1 MPEMKAVLFDLDGTL
16 ADTARDLGHAL
27 NVQLERHGRAPLPYD
42 AIRPVASHGA
52 RGLLY
57 LGFGLKPEDGSF
69 DSMRAEY
76 LALYAEHLSY
86 STTLFPGM
94 AELLAQLEARA
105 IPWGV
110 VTNKPARFTDPL
122 LRDLGLTPRAACIIS
137 GDTCAYPKPHPAS
150 LLLAAERLQLAPA
163 RCLYVGDAER
173 DIQAAV
179 NAGMVPIIARY
190 GYIDA
195 HDTPATWG
203 AAGEIEHPAD
213 LWRYIEQPQ
222 ATPAT
227 GARGADGQDATGE
240 Y

>member
-1 MPEMKAVLFDLDGTL
+1 MHKTEAVLFDLDGTL

-27 NVQLERHGRAPLPYD
+27 NLQLKRHGRDPLPYD

-57 LGFGLKPEDGSF
+57 LGFGLKPEDGRF
-69 DSMRAEY
+69 EEMRIEY
-76 LALYAEHLSY
+76 LSLYAEHLSY
-86 STTLFPGM
+86 STTLFSGM
-94 AELLAQLEARA
+94 EALLAQLEARA

-122 LRDLGLTPRAACIIS
+122 LRDLGLTGRAACIIS

-150 LLLAAERLQLAPA
+150 LLLAAEQLGVSPA
-163 RCLYVGDAER
+163 GCLYVGDAER

-179 NAGMVPIIARY
+179 NAGMVPIVALY

-195 HDTPATWG
+195 HDTPETWG
-203 AAGEIEHPAD
+203 AAGQIRHPD
-213 LWRYIEQPQ
+213 ELWRYIDQ
-222 ATPAT
+222 APAAPAAA
-227 GARGADGQDATGE
+227 GSRPDGTEATGE